1 MKTDKHSV
9 DFNKILSFD
18 LELTRDEKL
27 RHMGAV
33 LAERTLSL
41 KINQD
46 EAIHQLDEMA
56 GDADLILG
64 HNILDHDLPWIAKQ
78 RVRAQILLDKPIID
92 TLYLS
97 PLAFPAN
104 PYHRLIKDYKL
115 VRDSINDPVNDAK
128 LSLQVFTEQICALQE
143 KPLAQLQL
151 YQYLFEH
158 GVASHFSTRGMAS
171 IFSALTGQA
180 SISAVVLPTLVKSV
194 AQNKAC
200 PNQLNRVIGDALKQ
214 PLRLLPLAFACA
226 WLPVSGGNSVL
237 PPWMA
242 PFSRHR

>member
-143 KPLAQLQL
+143 SRWLSCS
-151 YQYLFEH
+151 YI
-158 GVASHFSTRGMAS
+158 S
-171 IFSALTGQA
+171 IFLSTALPA
-180 SISAVVLPTLVKSV
+180 ISVHVGWP
-194 AQNKAC
+194 
-200 PNQLNRVIGDALKQ
+200 
-214 PLRLLPLAFACA
+214 AFF
-226 WLPVSGGNSVL
+226 P
-237 PPWMA
+237 
-242 PFSRHR
+242 H